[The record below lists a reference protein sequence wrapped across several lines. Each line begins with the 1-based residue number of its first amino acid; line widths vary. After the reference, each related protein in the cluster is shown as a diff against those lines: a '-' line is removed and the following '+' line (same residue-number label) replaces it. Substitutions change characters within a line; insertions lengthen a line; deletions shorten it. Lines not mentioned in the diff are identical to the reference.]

1 MKQGIFR
8 RAKFSLCGRAEI
20 NILPEK
26 MQFPGSQNFLTPPA
40 PGGKWPARFYWVSVF
55 SLAVGFL
62 CTVAAVALQMEVRWL
77 EVVLLLLATL
87 STLAALARQLPL
99 QNVVLAA
106 GIIALIGGSVQ
117 AIGEKSGI
125 PFGPFIYGA
134 ETGWR
139 IFGTLPW
146 AVPLLWVVA
155 ILNSRGVARLV
166 LRPWRKM
173 RTYGFW
179 LIGLTALF
187 TMLFDC
193 ALEPFAARTRHYW
206 IWTSAGYSLT
216 PQGAPISNSVGW
228 FVVTLLILAFV
239 TPALIN
245 KQLSKRSSP
254 SFHPLLVWLGGVAL
268 FATGAAMNGLWVA
281 ATVDGILAV
290 LVAAFAIRG
299 SRW

>member
-1 MKQGIFR
+1 MKQGIS
-8 RAKFSLCGRAEI
+8 RAVKFNLCGRVEI
-20 NILPEK
+20 NILPET
-26 MQFPGSQNFLTPPA
+26 MQFPGSQNFLTPPTN
-40 PGGKWPARFYWVSVF
+40 GGKWPARLHWVSAF
-55 SLAVGFL
+55 LLAVGFL
-62 CTVAAVALQMEVRWL
+62 STLAAMVLQMNALWL
-77 EVVLLLLATL
+77 EAVLLLLAIL

-99 QNVVLAA
+99 QSVLLAA
-106 GIIALIGGSVQ
+106 GIIALIGGLVQ

-139 IFGTLPW
+139 IFDTLPW
-146 AVPLLWVVA
+146 AVPLLWVVLV
-155 ILNSRGVARLV
+155 LNSRGVARLV

-206 IWTSAGYSLT
+206 IWTSTGYSLT
-216 PQGAPISNSVGW
+216 PQGAPITNSVGW
-228 FVVTLLILAFV
+228 FAVTLLILAFA

-268 FATGAAMNGLWVA
+268 FATGSAMNGLWA
-281 ATVDGILAV
+281 AAIVDGIIAM
-290 LVAAFAIRG
+290 LVSVFAIRG